1 MRQKVTL
8 NLRYYFVNFDSYF
21 WRYLDILEMISL
33 KLNFFLG
40 HPVYISIKL
49 HRSVICVCPVQSFGS
64 QAAVLF
70 IQT

>member
-1 MRQKVTL
+1 
-8 NLRYYFVNFDSYF
+8 
-21 WRYLDILEMISL
+21 MISL

-49 HRSVICVCPVQSFGS
+49 HRSVIGVCPVQSFGS